1 MIVAS
6 AQTSRFAPK
15 QDVGIDLQN
24 VNISIQGKDLLCDSH
39 VQLKPGVHYALLGRN
54 GVGKSILM
62 DCLASGEL
70 LSPSLRDEMK
80 IMLIR
85 QTLEAGLEYESE
97 DRERTVLEELMQ
109 KPFGVNPGLTEKQ
122 RWALY
127 AEQQSRTRGKYAREM
142 LKKLE
147 VKDDTQAAEKQICIE
162 QYDEIDLTEVL
173 SVLRALGMDESML
186 DQSFYTLS
194 GGWKMRVQ
202 LAKALLHQPDLLLLD
217 EPTNHLDISGIAWLE
232 YTLQEDFSEMTVVLV
247 SHVRSFLNNVAQE
260 TIVFRNKFLEYFRGN
275 YDHFLQNQ
283 EQKAAFKERAQARL
297 RSRHATSPPL

>member
-24 VNISIQGKDLLCDSH
+24 VNISIQGRDLLCDSH

-62 DCLASGEL
+62 NCLASGEL
-70 LSPSLRDEMK
+70 LSPSLREEMK

-85 QTLEAGLEYESE
+85 QTLDAGNE
-97 DRERTVLEELMQ
+97 DEFGDQDRTVLEELIR
-109 KPFGVNPGLTEKQ
+109 KPFGVDPGLTEKQ
-122 RWALY
+122 RWTLY
-127 AEQQSRTRGKYAREM
+127 AEQQSRTRGKHARDM
-142 LKKLE
+142 LAKLE
-147 VKDDTQAAEKQICIE
+147 VSDDAEPEEKPDLT
-162 QYDEIDLTEVL
+162 DESEAIDLSEVL
-173 SVLRALGMDESML
+173 SALNALGMDESMF
-186 DQSFYTLS
+186 DRPFYTLS

-232 YTLQEDFSEMTVVLV
+232 HTLLEDFSEMTVLLV
-247 SHVRSFLNNVAQE
+247 SHVRSFLNSVAQE
-260 TIVFRNKFLEYFRGN
+260 TIVFRNRSLEYFRGN
-275 YDHFLQNQ
+275 YDHFLQSQ
-283 EQKAAFKERAQARL
+283 EEKAAFAERMQERNFA
-297 RSRHATSPPL
+297 